1 MKGNYTVR
9 SAFVVGSYSQSSGD
23 MLYGLSYPS

>member
-9 SAFVVGSYSQSSGD
+9 SAFVVGLYSQFSKD
-23 MLYGLSYPS
+23 TLYGLSYPS